1 MAKRLLGLVGGSVL
15 FLTAC
20 SGSGDGATLGAGGG
34 ADPGAG
40 LGASG
45 AASANDAGA
54 SGTTPRPGGANG
66 ANDAGK
72 ASDAKG
78 PPPGP
83 GPGSGGIG
91 GKGPGEHD
99 VTLAGTNVAL
109 HVPNKA
115 APLPLLV
122 LLHGQGDTG
131 RNFLN
136 VWLAKGLPGD
146 LLIAAPDDNSDGSA
160 LDVEAALESQ
170 YNVDVSRRYAY
181 GFSQGGAYAA
191 FLLYDANAA
200 KHFTAIG
207 LGSSGLAQ
215 APSSIPAAT
224 AGSPSVAVVI
234 DPADMNNTWGQGKH
248 VMEDFTGL
256 LQARGYNAKLWLHGQ
271 GHSLAPTETGAA
283 MAWMRQ

>member
-1 MAKRLLGLVGGSVL
+1 MPTRRDVLARLAALSA
-15 FLTAC
+15 LTALPR
-20 SGSGDGATLGAGGG
+20 SWGMRAPTDPLDGTIAG
-34 ADPGAG
+34 
-40 LGASG
+40 
-45 AASANDAGA
+45 
-54 SGTTPRPGGANG
+54 
-66 ANDAGK
+66 
-72 ASDAKG
+72 
-78 PPPGP
+78 
-83 GPGSGGIG
+83 
-91 GKGPGEHD
+91 
-99 VTLAGTNVAL
+99 NVA
-109 HVPNKA
+109 A
-115 APLPLLV
+115 
-122 LLHGQGDTG
+122 HGTG
-131 RNFLN
+131 
-136 VWLAKGLPGD
+136 
-146 LLIAAPDDNSDGSA
+146 A